1 MILLTFPKS
10 NILELLRELI
20 RIPSVNPTL
29 APEEGHNE
37 VKIAEFVV
45 DWLRKHNVDARI
57 EFVEPGRPNV
67 FAEVGDGE
75 GPTLC
80 LCAHLDTVGTAG
92 MEIDPF
98 DPKIEGNRVYG
109 RGSCDMK
116 AGVAAIMSTAASL
129 AAAGSIKGKVILA
142 LVCDEEYAS
151 IGADHFVLHH
161 RADACI
167 LTEPSDLKMVVAH
180 KGFLWGKVTTTGRSA
195 HGSRWDLGDS
205 AISKMGNVIVGLDN
219 LDKNVL
225 RNRREGLVGPESM
238 HVSLISGGIGVS
250 TYAPDCTIHI
260 ERRTLPS
267 ENTDD
272 VKSEIERVIQNI
284 AKDSHIDW
292 YFKRDSF
299 SCAPNESIIQHVTA
313 SYKSLLGSVPESVG
327 WGGWTD
333 AAIFQQAGIPT
344 INIGASGF
352 GLHEPV
358 EWIDFE
364 TVLINTNILIN
375 AATTFLQDKK
385 VAKEV

>member
-1 MILLTFPKS
+1 M
-10 NILELLRELI
+10 
-20 RIPSVNPTL
+20 
-29 APEEGHNE
+29 
-37 VKIAEFVV
+37 
-45 DWLRKHNVDARI
+45 
-57 EFVEPGRPNV
+57 
-67 FAEVGDGE
+67 
-75 GPTLC
+75 
-80 LCAHLDTVGTAG
+80 
-92 MEIDPF
+92 
-98 DPKIEGNRVYG
+98 
-109 RGSCDMK
+109 
-116 AGVAAIMSTAASL
+116 
-129 AAAGSIKGKVILA
+129 
-142 LVCDEEYAS
+142 
-151 IGADHFVLHH
+151 
-161 RADACI
+161 
-167 LTEPSDLKMVVAH
+167 
-180 KGFLWGKVTTTGRSA
+180 
-195 HGSRWDLGDS
+195 
-205 AISKMGNVIVGLDN
+205 
-219 LDKNVL
+219 
-225 RNRREGLVGPESM
+225 
-238 HVSLISGGIGVS
+238 
-250 TYAPDCTIHI
+250 HI